1 MKVVICA
8 ERRRDMVR
16 VEHVR
21 YRAILNGHVATA
33 VELRLNIE
41 TEQSTC
47 SSKVIACSFACVLH
61 IAFVD
66 RACRRIPNSM
76 RSPPRDPMLRNLF
89 GEGRHDQ
96 AMIGMPP

>member
-1 MKVVICA
+1 
-8 ERRRDMVR
+8 MVR

-33 VELRLNIE
+33 VELRLNVE
-41 TEQSTC
+41 TEQST
-47 SSKVIACSFACVLH
+47 CSFACVLH